1 MDPLFERLQ
10 SFAFDEPSAAT
21 PFTARLASANGWT
34 VARARRV
41 LDEYRRFLWLAMRA
55 GHKVSPS
62 PAVDAAWH
70 EHLCHTRSYWDDLC
84 GRVLGRPLHHEPS
97 RGGAEEAAKHAAM
110 YAQTLA
116 SYRRWFGEPP
126 ADVWP
131 PVDRAARGVSAAQSH
146 GRATRAVASAVA
158 AGGLLGLAGCS
169 TMGATTFGL
178 AAVGLL
184 AFVAICVVVVGGRRN
199 APPRSRGGE
208 GGGCG
213 GGGAAVGGRHDDA
226 ADGSGD
232 GHDGGD
238 AGGGDAGGGD
248 GGGGC
253 GGD

>member
-1 MDPLFERLQ
+1 
-10 SFAFDEPSAAT
+10 
-21 PFTARLASANGWT
+21 
-34 VARARRV
+34 
-41 LDEYRRFLWLAMRA
+41 MRA

-131 PVDRAARGVSAAQSH
+131 PVDRAARGVSAAKSH
-146 GRATRAVASAVA
+146 GRATRAVAAC
-158 AGGLLGLAGCS
+158 GLLGLAGCS
-169 TMGATTFGL
+169 TMGATTFGV

-184 AFVAICVVVVGGRRN
+184 AFVAICVGVVVGGRRSE
-199 APPRSRGGE
+199 PPRSRGGE
-208 GGGCG
+208 GGGGGCG
-213 GGGAAVGGRHDDA
+213 GGGAAVGGRHDEA

-232 GHDGGD
+232 GHHGGD

-253 GGD
+253 GGGGGD